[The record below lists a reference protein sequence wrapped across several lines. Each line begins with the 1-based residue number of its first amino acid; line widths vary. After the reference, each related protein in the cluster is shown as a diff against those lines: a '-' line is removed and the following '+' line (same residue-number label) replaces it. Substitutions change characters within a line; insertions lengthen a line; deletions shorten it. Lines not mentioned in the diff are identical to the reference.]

1 MDSFSKEKRSIIM
14 SKIMGK
20 ETKPEI
26 LVRKFLFS
34 HGFRYYKNKKDL
46 PGKPDIVLQKYRT
59 AIFVNGC
66 FWHGHENCK
75 KAKLPE
81 TNREFWTEKIAKSIN
96 RDILKRQKLNEMG
109 YKIIIIWQCELTPK
123 VREQKLNELI
133 QQLHL
138 ILESTTA
145 SS

>member
-1 MDSFSKEKRSIIM
+1 M